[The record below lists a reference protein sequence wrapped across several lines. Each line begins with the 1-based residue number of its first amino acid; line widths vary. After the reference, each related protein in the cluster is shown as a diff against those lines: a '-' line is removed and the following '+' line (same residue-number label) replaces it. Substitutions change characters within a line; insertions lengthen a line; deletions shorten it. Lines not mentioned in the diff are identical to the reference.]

1 MLRRNGN
8 GRFRLITFD
17 DRSQEIVVFVLCIQ
31 YHSFYDR
38 YSAIC
43 SQSLKTNCI
52 GPIQIQLCRSVV
64 SEPKAVVFGEKSN
77 EYSPHSLADS

>member
-17 DRSQEIVVFVLCIQ
+17 DRSQKIVVFVLCIQ

-43 SQSLKTNCI
+43 SQSLTTNCI
-52 GPIQIQLCRSVV
+52 GPIQI
-64 SEPKAVVFGEKSN
+64 
-77 EYSPHSLADS
+77 